1 MVSFYQRN
9 SFVIHSKVFLL
20 LNPVEI
26 FSPILF
32 FYILTYGL
40 FHQWRRKEAQSRTIF
55 VFHVIRGMKLCARGG
70 MGGERVEGE
79 GERGE
84 GKRGGGE
91 GRVEGRGGGEGRGE
105 GGGGRGEGG
114 GGRVEGVRGKRGG
127 RGRRSKFI
135 SPQTCTILYD
145 CEFPVLNIILTFP
158 FDQLTLRDYQQPLF
172 LCESFAVSGNL
183 IGAEQIPTDRGT
195 VG

>member
-91 GRVEGRGGGEGRGE
+91 GRGEGGG
-105 GGGGRGEGG
+105 GGGGRGEGEEG
-114 GGRVEGVRGKRGG
+114 GVNSFPPKRAQYFMIVN
-127 RGRRSKFI
+127 S
-135 SPQTCTILYD
+135 
-145 CEFPVLNIILTFP
+145 
-158 FDQLTLRDYQQPLF
+158 LF
-172 LCESFAVSGNL
+172 
-183 IGAEQIPTDRGT
+183 
-195 VG
+195 

>member
-1 MVSFYQRN
+1 MAPEGGAVQNHFCISCDTGY
-9 SFVIHSKVFLL
+9 
-20 LNPVEI
+20 EI
-26 FSPILF
+26 VC
-32 FYILTYGL
+32 T
-40 FHQWRRKEAQSRTIF
+40 
-55 VFHVIRGMKLCARGG
+55 
-70 MGGERVEGE
+70 
-79 GERGE
+79 
-84 GKRGGGE
+84 
-91 GRVEGRGGGEGRGE
+91 GRDGRGK
-105 GGGGRGEGG
+105 GGGGRGKRG

>member
-1 MVSFYQRN
+1 MFVWRYRVYNVVVSFYQRN

-79 GERGE
+79 
-84 GKRGGGE
+84 
-91 GRVEGRGGGEGRGE
+91 EGRGE
-105 GGGGRGEGG
+105 GEGWRGEEGRGEGEEG
-114 GGRVEGVRGKRGG
+114 GVNSFPPKRAQYFMIVN
-127 RGRRSKFI
+127 S
-135 SPQTCTILYD
+135 
-145 CEFPVLNIILTFP
+145 
-158 FDQLTLRDYQQPLF
+158 LF
-172 LCESFAVSGNL
+172 
-183 IGAEQIPTDRGT
+183 
-195 VG
+195 